1 MDKLFGLKFYNK
13 QLDNIIYE
21 LDKEIKEN
29 NKVSVFTPNV
39 DHIINNYN
47 NKYASDKYRE
57 SEYIIADG
65 WPLVTVG
72 RLKNINITRIT
83 GVDLMDQLLKLSN
96 NNKYKV
102 FFLGATDDTLNLL
115 EGELKK
121 EYSELGGVYFHNGYF
136 KDNKKVIDEI
146 NKSNSN
152 ILFVGMGN
160 PKQEIWIRENFEELN
175 CNVMVGVGGAFKIF
189 SKEVSRA
196 PKFIQSIGME
206 WFYRFLKEPNRLFKR
221 YFIKYPKFIKII
233 KQEIKNK

>member
-1 MDKLFGLKFYNK
+1 MNKLFGLKFYNK
-13 QLDNIIYE
+13 HLEDIIE
-21 LDKEIKEN
+21 QLDKEIKEN

-39 DHIINNYN
+39 DHVINNYN
-47 NKYASDKYRE
+47 NKYASDKYTE

-65 WPLVTVG
+65 WPLVAVG
-72 RLKNINITRIT
+72 KLKKINITRIT
-83 GVDLMDQLLKLSN
+83 GVDLMDELLKLSN

-115 EGELKK
+115 ERELKK
-121 EYSELGGVYFHNGYF
+121 EYIGLGGVYFHNGYF

-146 NKSNSN
+146 NQSNSN

-160 PKQEIWIRENFEELN
+160 PKQEIWIRENFNELN
-175 CNVMVGVGGAFKIF
+175 CNVIVGVGGAFKIF

-221 YFIKYPKFIKII
+221 YFVKYPQFIKIV